1 MENSI
6 YGPYRD
12 ILPRIKDDFTERIR
26 TFQRLEKEHTGYK
39 ICEHLLSRVKSE
51 ESMRQKLEKRGL
63 KADYKNALTQIKDSI
78 GIRIVCDFID
88 DIYKNV
94 ENLKNLSGVSVH
106 EEKDYIHHA
115 KPNGYRSYH
124 MILVSE
130 EPFGDVYGNTP
141 GEFFIEVQ
149 LRTIAMDTWAAL
161 EHQIKY
167 KKLIKNQNL
176 ITGELK
182 RCADEL
188 ASCDLSMQTLRNL
201 IRESE

>member
-1 MENSI
+1 
-6 YGPYRD
+6 
-12 ILPRIKDDFTERIR
+12 
-26 TFQRLEKEHTGYK
+26 
-39 ICEHLLSRVKSE
+39 
-51 ESMRQKLEKRGL
+51 MRQKLEKRGL

-167 KKLIKNQNL
+167 KKSIKNQNL